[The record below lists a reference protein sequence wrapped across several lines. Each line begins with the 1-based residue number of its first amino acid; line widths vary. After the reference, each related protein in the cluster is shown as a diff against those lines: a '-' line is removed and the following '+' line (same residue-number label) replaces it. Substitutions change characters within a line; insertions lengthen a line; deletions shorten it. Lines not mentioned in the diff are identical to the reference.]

1 MNGPFRRMTSKEYAT
16 PPYSGGFMP
25 FSMIK
30 LLSAILLIALIG
42 LPATAREIDSKK
54 SSCGIS

>member
-1 MNGPFRRMTSKEYAT
+1 
-16 PPYSGGFMP
+16 MP

-42 LPATAREIDSKK
+42 LPATAREVDSKK
-54 SSCGIS
+54 L